1 MSRPR
6 AGYIGFNRVPA
17 ASAMNS
23 LASGVWTLREAEA
36 MRRLATWPTA
46 PRQPEAPSGLSV
58 AAGNASLT
66 PSWTA
71 PYSDLAIARYI
82 VEYTPSGGSPQTV
95 STGTTATSYTIT
107 GLTNGTT
114 YTVRV
119 AAVSDVGAGAYSA
132 TATGTPVSGVDVE
145 YLVVA
150 GGGGGHSF
158 NGGGGAGGFLS
169 GTLLFSPGTAVSVSV
184 GQGGNIGGNAGGGTD
199 TKGANSVFGN
209 LTAIGGGGCHA
220 IFSTA
225 VNDGGSGAGSINGFR
240 AGIGT
245 SGQGNNGGTVGASDG
260 GGGGGAGSAG
270 SGINGG
276 TGKSSSITGSALLYA
291 GGGAGTFDGSGGTH
305 GLGAT
310 GNAANRGGGGSTNQR
325 GGSGVVVL
333 AMQSP
338 LASVGSGLS
347 YTLNT
352 SGRPGYYVYTFTS
365 GSGTVTI

>member
-1 MSRPR
+1 MTRPLG
-6 AGYIGFNRVPA
+6 GYIGFNRVPA

-23 LASGVWTLREAEA
+23 AASGAWTLREAEA
-36 MRRLATWPTA
+36 LKRAGTWPTA
-46 PRQPEAPSGLSV
+46 PRQPGAPSGLSA

-66 PSWTA
+66 LSWTA
-71 PYSDLAIARYI
+71 PTSDLPITGYI
-82 VEYTPSGGSPQTV
+82 VEYTASGGSAQTI
-95 STGTTATSYTIT
+95 STGTTATTYAIT

-114 YTVRV
+114 YTMRV

-132 TATGTPVSGVDVE
+132 TANGTPVSGVDVE

-150 GGGGGHSF
+150 GGGGGHF
-158 NGGGGAGGFLS
+158 DGGGGGAGGFLS
-169 GTLLFSPGTAVSVSV
+169 GTILFSPGTAVSVSV
-184 GQGGNIGGNAGGGTD
+184 GQGGGTGINAGPGTGSKGG
-199 TKGANSVFGN
+199 NSVFGS

-240 AGIGT
+240 AGVGT
-245 SGQGNNGGTVGASDG
+245 SGQGNSGGTLGAYDG

-270 SGINGG
+270 SGKNGG

-291 GGGAGTFDGSGGTH
+291 GGGAGLEDGSSGTH

-310 GNAANRGGGGSTNQR
+310 GNAANRGGGGSTNQP

-352 SGRPGYYVYTFTS
+352 SGRSGYYVYTFTS